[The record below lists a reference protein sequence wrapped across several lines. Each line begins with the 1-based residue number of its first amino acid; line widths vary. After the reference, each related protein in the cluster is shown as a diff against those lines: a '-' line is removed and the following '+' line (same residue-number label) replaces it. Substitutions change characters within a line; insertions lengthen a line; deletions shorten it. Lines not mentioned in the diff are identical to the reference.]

1 MSERLRNKLKPL
13 PLNTVELQ
21 KRSARFL
28 KISSEETMRICEALY
43 QKGFISYPRTETA
56 FFAEGTDF
64 NTLIAAQETSGL
76 WGDYARR
83 LREGGFAP
91 PRRGKG
97 DDHAH
102 PPIHPTKL
110 LSVEAAGGVCECCG
124 GE

>member
-1 MSERLRNKLKPL
+1 M
-13 PLNTVELQ
+13 ELQ

-64 NTLIAAQETSGL
+64 NALIAAQETSGL

-110 LSVEAAGGVCECCG
+110 LSVEAAGGVCECGG